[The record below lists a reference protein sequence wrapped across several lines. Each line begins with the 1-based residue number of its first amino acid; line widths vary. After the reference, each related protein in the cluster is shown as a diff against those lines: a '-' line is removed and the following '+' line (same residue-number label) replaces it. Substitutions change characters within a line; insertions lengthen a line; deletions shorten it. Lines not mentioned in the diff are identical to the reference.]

1 MGGPGSGGFRYT
13 LKRPFD
19 PKKTTKLPRECTAAV
34 PEWPDTIEN
43 PNLREINFWTTLW
56 GRPQAHIWHNE
67 KSYDSVALYVR
78 LMVESGKPRASAQTR
93 IAVRQMADIL
103 LINAPALSSQ
113 GYVITNDSEADVMVD
128 GVIPLAATGT
138 DGGARAGTNR
148 VAKSSRSRMNARVVP
163 IRDDSE

>member
-1 MGGPGSGGFRYT
+1 MASGLRYS
-13 LKRPFD
+13 LKRHFD
-19 PKKTTKLPRECTAAV
+19 PKKTTKLPRECSIPV

-43 PNLREINFWTTLW
+43 PNLREINFWATLW
-56 GRPQAHIWHNE
+56 GRPQAHIWHVE

-78 LMVESGKPRASAQTR
+78 LMVESGKPRASSQTR

-103 LINAPALSSQ
+103 LINSPALASQ
-113 GYVITNDSEADVMVD
+113 GFVITDESEAAVMTD
-128 GVIPLAATGT
+128 SSYQLAATGT
-138 DGGARAGTNR
+138 NGPAAPGTNR